1 MKSAE
6 ETRKIIASRLMLARQ
21 QAGLSQAQAAKL
33 LQISRPAVT
42 EMEAGRRKVSAEELV
57 NFSDIYDVG
66 IEWLSGKDAEGAD
79 MIRDKLQLAARDIAK
94 MNPDDLERVH
104 RHADA
109 LGRPARQEQR
119 RQGQPG

>member
-66 IEWLSGKDAEGAD
+66 IEWLSGKDAESAD
-79 MIRDKLQLAARDIAK
+79 LIRDKLQLAARDIAK
-94 MNPDDLERVH
+94 MNPNDLERVIS
-104 RHADA
+104 
-109 LGRPARQEQR
+109 LLTSLKSPEK
-119 RQGQPG
+119 